1 MSRTLAKKVLKRKFN
16 TNEFG
21 LQKSLTQILTHGNQP
36 PEFSDDTLE
45 YIAANIIKQM
55 IFVSENS
62 KTGIITINV
71 YANEPK
77 LSASINNAIITELD
91 QHQKNYDKEKTV
103 STKRFIQDRISKTK
117 IELESAEENLKV
129 FTERNRRIENSPNLL
144 LEQQR
149 LSREVAVLTGVYTTL
164 KQQLEITKIEEL
176 KESEYVIVLD
186 HPEIPLAKAKPRRKT
201 MILMS
206 GFSGILLSVFL
217 AFIKELFSVRSLDE
231 KNKIKKILK
240 ICKNNLKNIFK
251 FNFLRNK

>member
-1 MSRTLAKKVLKRKFN
+1 MSSQNKNFTSQELSLYDIPLFIAKYIQILIIIPFLFSVFTAVYSYYFMKPSFLSTSKIISSQKKSGLGQAAGIAAQFGISLPESSSEPTWPYPDIIMSRTLAKKVLKRKFN

-129 FTERNRRIENSPNLL
+129 FALNGIE
-144 LEQQR
+144 
-149 LSREVAVLTGVYTTL
+149 G
-164 KQQLEITKIEEL
+164 
-176 KESEYVIVLD
+176 
-186 HPEIPLAKAKPRRKT
+186 
-201 MILMS
+201 
-206 GFSGILLSVFL
+206 
-217 AFIKELFSVRSLDE
+217 
-231 KNKIKKILK
+231 
-240 ICKNNLKNIFK
+240 
-251 FNFLRNK
+251 